1 MTDATDNTPPPPPPP
16 VGDAAAAP
24 DDEALMLALR
34 DGDDLALNLLM
45 HRWQVPLRHFL
56 ERHLQNEHDAH
67 DLAQETF
74 VRIYQHRAR
83 WRDGSRFSTWMFQI
97 GLNLTRDRVRWR
109 SHRNHPPL
117 DAARDTASDA
127 PLPAATVELQE
138 RAEAVR
144 VAIHA
149 LPDDLR
155 ATVILSEY
163 EDRSHA
169 EIADIMRTT
178 PKAVETR
185 LYRARQLLR
194 KRLSRW
200 LSC

>member
-1 MTDATDNTPPPPPPP
+1 
-16 VGDAAAAP
+16 
-24 DDEALMLALR
+24 
-34 DGDDLALNLLM
+34 M

-178 PKAVETR
+178 PKAVETACIAPANSSANASPAGCPVKLEPMVGVERITFPHMALIFRNCILR
-185 LYRARQLLR
+185 LIGL
-194 KRLSRW
+194 
-200 LSC
+200 